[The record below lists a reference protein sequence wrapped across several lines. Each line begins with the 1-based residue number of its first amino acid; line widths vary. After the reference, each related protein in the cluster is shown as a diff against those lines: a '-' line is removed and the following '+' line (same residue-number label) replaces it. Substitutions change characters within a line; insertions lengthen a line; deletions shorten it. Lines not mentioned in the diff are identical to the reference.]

1 MMRFFRHPAAGWSAL
16 TALFA
21 ALLTVTWRRWPD
33 PLLDF
38 GRDLYIPW
46 MMNQG
51 AALYRD
57 IEHAYG
63 PLTQHLN
70 ALLFR
75 LFTPGVITMAV
86 ADAALAALLAVL
98 IYRIALVAAGR
109 AAAFVCTFVYV
120 AVFAFGSYTKI
131 TNFNFINPFSHEA
144 THGFI
149 LCMAAL
155 HSWQLAFQRKS
166 LKAVAFA
173 GFFAGLCFLTRAET
187 SLASL
192 VLSLAALALWKIAN
206 RSLVT
211 ATAVFGLFFILPL
224 AGWFSYSLFAA
235 GSADAALR
243 STAGAWVVLAQSG
256 ALAMPFYRNL
266 MGTDALGTNVVM
278 MGTEF
283 VGVLL
288 AGGLIILLAL
298 RLGNRLPLGI
308 AMVAILFFFMVF
320 GRTQWISTGRSIPLL
335 VAGVLALNIRRL
347 RSGKSIDQSAQFILW
362 SVLSLALLVKII
374 AHVQLFHYGFYLALP
389 AAMLLLAAAIAES
402 GNACAAM
409 ATRIRCPHPP
419 ASAAV
424 VVWTVAALAIALA
437 GQALWVSLG
446 NYSFHTV
453 PLGKGADRILVLP
466 PRFDERTAAIGE
478 FLEWSEQEMSP
489 DATFTVVPEGIS
501 LNFLSR
507 RRSSVRYVELLPFEF
522 TTFGERAIISEFQS
536 HPPDYIVLA
545 DRDMTEY
552 GAERFGIEGYG
563 AEFLKWVRQEYSP
576 EFQIG
581 QPPFTGPG
589 FGMEVL
595 KRERLTEPHPERH
608 K

>member
-1 MMRFFRHPAAGWSAL
+1 MDDEPGRRALPRYRARVRASDPAPQRRAVSTFRAERHHDG
-16 TALFA
+16 
-21 ALLTVTWRRWPD
+21 
-33 PLLDF
+33 
-38 GRDLYIPW
+38 I
-46 MMNQG
+46 
-51 AALYRD
+51 
-57 IEHAYG
+57 
-63 PLTQHLN
+63 
-70 ALLFR
+70 
-75 LFTPGVITMAV
+75 
-86 ADAALAALLAVL
+86 ADTALAALLGIL
-98 IYRIALVAAGR
+98 FYRIALVAAGR
-109 AAAFVCTFVYV
+109 AAAFFCTLVYV

-149 LCMAAL
+149 LSMATL
-155 HSWQLAFQRKS
+155 HAWQLAFQRKS

-192 VLSLAALALWKIAN
+192 VLSLTALILWKIAN

-211 ATAVFGLFFILPL
+211 ATAVFGIFFVLPL
-224 AGWFSYSLFAA
+224 AGWFSHSLFAT
-235 GSADAALR
+235 GSADAAVR

-266 MGTDALGTNVVM
+266 MGTDALGTNLVM

-288 AGGLIILLAL
+288 AAGLVVVLAL
-298 RLGNRLPLGI
+298 RLGNRPALGI

-335 VAGVLALNIRRL
+335 VAGVLALNIWRL
-347 RSGKSIDQSAQFILW
+347 RSGKDIDQPAQFILW
-362 SVLSLALLVKII
+362 SVLSLVLLVKII

-402 GNACAAM
+402 DNACAAM
-409 ATRIRCPHPP
+409 ASRIHCPHPA
-419 ASAAV
+419 ASKSVVAWTISAFAV
-424 VVWTVAALAIALA
+424 ALA

-478 FLEWSEQEMSP
+478 FLEWSEQNMAS

-501 LNFLSR
+501 LNFLTATATACATWNSCRSSSR
-507 RRSSVRYVELLPFEF
+507 RSASARSSPNSGRIRP
-522 TTFGERAIISEFQS
+522 TTSCSR
-536 HPPDYIVLA
+536 
-545 DRDMTEY
+545 
-552 GAERFGIEGYG
+552 
-563 AEFLKWVRQEYSP
+563 
-576 EFQIG
+576 
-581 QPPFTGPG
+581 TG
-589 FGMEVL
+589 
-595 KRERLTEPHPERH
+595 T
-608 K
+608 